1 MHGKIAIYMDST
13 GRGTVTNSANTFFD
27 FSRQIWNDK
36 KSMPS
41 VGMLV
46 EFRTLSS
53 DKKSENGAPVPVSKT
68 ITGIKP
74 SKFQEFKEGDFITEH
89 DFWKTD
95 SDDEL
100 EDLQNSRRSAYITE
114 LYRSIDFDSIE
125 KFPYLL
131 LFLKPYKNILP
142 MKFYLLKPC
151 KPIYKMK
158 KIFLVFWTISFL
170 RDFYLKLMI
179 L

>member
-13 GRGTVTNSANTFFD
+13 GRGTVTNSANTFLTLIAKFGM
-27 FSRQIWNDK
+27 I

-53 DKKSENGAPVPVSKT
+53 EKAEDGKLVQTSKT

-95 SDDEL
+95 NDDEL

-114 LYRSIDFDSIE
+114 LYRTTDFDTIE
-125 KFPYLL
+125 KFLFLL
-131 LFLKPYKNILP
+131 LYLKLYKNILP
-142 MKFYLLKPC
+142 MKFYP
-151 KPIYKMK
+151 
-158 KIFLVFWTISFL
+158 
-170 RDFYLKLMI
+170 
-179 L
+179 

>member
-27 FSRQIWNDK
+27 FNRQIWNDK

-53 DKKSENGAPVPVSKT
+53 EKKAEDGKLVQTSKT

-74 SKFQEFKEGDFITEH
+74 SKFQEF
-89 DFWKTD
+89 
-95 SDDEL
+95 
-100 EDLQNSRRSAYITE
+100 QRRG
-114 LYRSIDFDSIE
+114 
-125 KFPYLL
+125 
-131 LFLKPYKNILP
+131 
-142 MKFYLLKPC
+142 FYH
-151 KPIYKMK
+151 
-158 KIFLVFWTISFL
+158 
-170 RDFYLKLMI
+170 
-179 L
+179 